1 MKHIAI
7 LFLSWVCVQEDLPKW
22 VDQLGAEDA
31 AKREAAER
39 LLRRQIGSPK
49 VREELEKVEK
59 GGDPERAARAREIL
73 GWVRSAAS
81 PAGIHLRAQ
90 VSVNESGVVTVKLD
104 LTNTGAQDCQVADP
118 EYWDCWRY
126 FTLEILQDDGSVAKG
141 KLKTTRGEGNFRGM
155 APAAVPLGKGVTRSY
170 SDAVAEG
177 LAPGIHHLR
186 ITAGSMEGAK
196 GYEGRAP
203 RELPAPKDAVAV
215 VTVNVPERTK

>member
-1 MKHIAI
+1 MNHIAI
-7 LFLSWVCVQEDLPKW
+7 LFLSCLCVQEDLSKL
-22 VDQLGAEDA
+22 VDHLGAEDA

-59 GGDPERAARAREIL
+59 GIDPERAARAREIL
-73 GWVRSAAS
+73 AWIRPSAS
-81 PAGIHLRAQ
+81 PAGLQLKAQ
-90 VSVNESGVVTVKLD
+90 VTVEESGAVSVKID

-118 EYWDCWRY
+118 AYWDCWRY
-126 FTLEILQDDGSVAKG
+126 FALEILQDDGSVAKG
-141 KLKTTRGEGNFRGM
+141 KLKTTRVEGNFRGM

-170 SDAVAEG
+170 SDGVAEG
-177 LAPGIHHLR
+177 MAPGTRLLR

-215 VTVNVPERTK
+215 VTVTVPERTK